1 MIPSKQHH
9 LEVFAITDP
18 GSQDRINEDSYE
30 ISSFTIDESDET
42 PVLVAVIADGIGGHK
57 AGEIASKIAV
67 ATIIAS
73 IADSD
78 AADPIWILKSAL
90 LEANHAITAE
100 AGDDDSR
107 RGMGSTVVCAMV
119 IDTALYIA
127 TLGDSRIY
135 LIRDQVVQQ
144 LNIDHTWVQE
154 ALDSGVINEDEARNH
169 PRRHLIRSYLGSA
182 DPIQPDLRLYLDN
195 NENQEQAKA
204 NQGLPLVP
212 GDQVLLCTDGLTDL
226 VADEEFLEILES
238 GGTEDEQLGKL
249 VDLANLRGGHDNIT
263 IVLLQSPGTELF
275 TDEDIDDE
283 ESFEEEWD
291 EEEDVEIE

>member
-9 LEVFAITDP
+9 LNAFTITDP
-18 GSQDRINEDSYE
+18 GSQGRINEDSYE
-30 ISSFTIDESDET
+30 VSSFAISEDDET

-67 ATIIAS
+67 ATIISA
-73 IADSD
+73 IAESD
-78 AADPIWILKSAL
+78 GSDPSWILKSAL
-90 LEANHAITAE
+90 LEANHSITAE
-100 AGDDDSR
+100 AADDDSR
-107 RGMGSTVVCAMV
+107 RGMGSTVVCALV
-119 IDTALYIA
+119 IDQALYIA

-154 ALDSGVINEDEARNH
+154 ALDSGVITEEEARNH

-182 DPIQPDLRLYLDN
+182 DPIKPDLRLYMDI

-204 NQGLPLVP
+204 NQGLPIVP
-212 GDQVLLCTDGLTDL
+212 GDLLLLCTDGLTDL
-226 VADEEFLEILES
+226 VADEEFLEILDS
-238 GGTEDEQLGKL
+238 GGSEDERLVKL

-263 IVLLQSPGTELF
+263 IILLQSPGTELF
-275 TDEDIDDE
+275 
-283 ESFEEEWD
+283 EEE
-291 EEEDVEIE
+291 EKK

>member
-9 LEVFAITDP
+9 LDVYAITDP
-18 GSQDRINEDSYE
+18 GSQGRINEDSYQ
-30 ISSFTIDESDET
+30 ISSFVINEDDET

-67 ATIIAS
+67 ATIISA
-73 IADSD
+73 IAESD
-78 AADPIWILKSAL
+78 GTDPIWILKSAL
-90 LEANHAITAE
+90 LEANHSITAE
-100 AGDDDSR
+100 AGDDESR
-107 RGMGSTVVCAMV
+107 QGMGSTAVCALI
-119 IDTALYIA
+119 IDQALYVA

-144 LNIDHTWVQE
+144 LSIDHTWVQE
-154 ALDSGVINEDEARNH
+154 ALDSGIINEEEARNH

-182 DPIQPDLRLYLDN
+182 DPIRPDLRLYLDL

-226 VADEEFLEILES
+226 VADEEFLEILETDGS
-238 GGTEDEQLGKL
+238 GDEHLGKL

-263 IVLLQSPGTELF
+263 IILLRAPGEELF
-275 TDEDIDDE
+275 EEDDDDE
-283 ESFEEEWD
+283 ELD
-291 EEEDVEIE
+291 D

>member
-9 LEVFAITDP
+9 LNAFTITDP
-18 GSQDRINEDSYE
+18 GSQGRINEDSYE
-30 ISSFTIDESDET
+30 VSSFTISEDDET

-67 ATIIAS
+67 ATIISA
-73 IADSD
+73 IAESD
-78 AADPIWILKSAL
+78 GSDPSWILKSAL
-90 LEANHAITAE
+90 LEANHSITAE
-100 AGDDDSR
+100 AADDDSR
-107 RGMGSTVVCAMV
+107 RGMGSTVVCALV
-119 IDTALYIA
+119 IDQALYIA

-154 ALDSGVINEDEARNH
+154 ALDSGVINEEEARNH

-182 DPIQPDLRLYLDN
+182 DPIKPDLRLYMDI

-212 GDQVLLCTDGLTDL
+212 GDLLLLCTDGLTDL
-226 VADEEFLEILES
+226 VADEEFLEILDS
-238 GGTEDEQLGKL
+238 GGSEDERLGKL

-263 IVLLQSPGTELF
+263 IILLQSPGTELF
-275 TDEDIDDE
+275 
-283 ESFEEEWD
+283 EEE
-291 EEEDVEIE
+291 EEEEE